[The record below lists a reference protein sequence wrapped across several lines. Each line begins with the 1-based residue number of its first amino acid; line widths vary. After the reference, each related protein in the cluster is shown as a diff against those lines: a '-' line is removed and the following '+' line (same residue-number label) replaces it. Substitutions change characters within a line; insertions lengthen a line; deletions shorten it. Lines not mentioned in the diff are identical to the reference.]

1 VSEDLREEREFL
13 LRSIAD
19 LDAELAAGDIDEE
32 DHRALRD
39 EYTARAADV
48 LRRLEDTS
56 STPARPPAAVGPS
69 RRRTRRVRAAAA
81 VLLLAVVSG
90 GAGYAVA
97 LSSGERLAT
106 DEATGDITEGS
117 TDRITKAQVL
127 VSEGRS
133 LDAVKVFD
141 ELLADDPD
149 NPVALAQRG
158 WLISRVD
165 ASLVD
170 KGLSEVDRAI
180 EVEPTYADA
189 YFFRGMILLRSKGD
203 PAAAGEAFR
212 KGLEMG
218 PAPEVKAALEAGRA
232 QAEAAASAT
241 P

>member
-1 VSEDLREEREFL
+1 MSEDLREEREFL

-19 LDAELAAGDIDEE
+19 LDAELAAGDIDVD

-48 LRRLEDTS
+48 LRRLEGA
-56 STPARPPAAVGPS
+56 PAPAPEAPVAGPS
-69 RRRTRRVRAAAA
+69 PRRTRRVRVVAA
-81 VLLLAVVSG
+81 VLLLALVSG
-90 GAGYAVA
+90 GAGFAVA
-97 LSSGERLAT
+97 QSSGERLAT

-127 VSEGRS
+127 VSEGRI

-189 YFFRGMILLRSKGD
+189 YFFRGMILLRSKAD
-203 PAAAGEAFR
+203 PVAAGEAFR

-218 PAPEVKAALEAGRA
+218 PAPEVKAALEAGKA